1 MEHDNAKICVY
12 FDGACP
18 SCVKDRD
25 NYLRLAGKAGQDVEW
40 LDITHKDDELI
51 ALGINPNKAIK
62 ELHLSITSVLS
73 WDLMD
78 KDLQSL
84 DLAHSTTENG
94 KQASAVRLEKL
105 LEQQKKYENEV
116 RLYTANFCGDMI
128 TEYVSVHVATAVAV
142 SFAGP
147 TSI

>member
-1 MEHDNAKICVY
+1 MEHDDAKICVY

-62 ELHLSITSVLS
+62 ELHLSITSSEQDTQILSELDAYIVLMRRTT
-73 WDLMD
+73 L
-78 KDLQSL
+78 LRP
-84 DLAHSTTENG
+84 LAWLIGLAIIRPTLSRVYHWLVSR
-94 KQASAVRLEKL
+94 RLSKTG
-105 LEQQKKYENEV
+105 
-116 RLYTANFCGDMI
+116 R
-128 TEYVSVHVATAVAV
+128 YVE
-142 SFAGP
+142 
-147 TSI
+147 